1 MDTWYIDGIEVTS
14 RMLLGSARYPS
25 PHVLKAA
32 IAASGCEIVTV
43 SLRRH
48 NPEQS
53 GGDRFWEVIRSSNV
67 RILPNTAGC
76 LSSSEAITT
85 AHMAREIFGT
95 SWIKLEVIGHD
106 QTLQPDPYGL
116 VDAARELVKE
126 GFTVFPYTTE
136 DMVIAKK
143 LVDVGCQVLMP
154 WGSPIG
160 TARGLANPYA
170 LNTMR
175 SYFPRIPMIIDA
187 GLGLP
192 SHAAQAMELG
202 FDAVLLNT
210 AVALAGDPV
219 QMANAF
225 ARATEAGRMGYLAG
239 PMSARETASPST
251 PTVGQPF
258 WHQEKWNDK
267 HDK

>member
-1 MDTWYIDGIEVTS
+1 MDAWHIDGVTLTS
-14 RMLLGSARYPS
+14 RLLLGSARYPS
-25 PHVLKAA
+25 PDILREA
-32 IAASGCEIVTV
+32 IVASGCQIVTI
-43 SLRRH
+43 SIRRH
-48 NPEQS
+48 DPALL
-53 GGDRFWEVIRSSNV
+53 GGQGFWGVIRSCNV
-67 RILPNTAGC
+67 RLLPNTAGC

-116 VDAARELVKE
+116 VDAARELVRE

-160 TARGLANPYA
+160 TARGLANPFA
-170 LNTMR
+170 LKTMR
-175 SYFPRIPMIIDA
+175 QYFPRIPMIIDA
-187 GLGLP
+187 GLGQA

-202 FDAVLLNT
+202 FDGVLLNT

-219 QMANAF
+219 LMARAF
-225 ARATEAGRMGYLAG
+225 ASAAEAGRMCYVAG
-239 PMSARETASPST
+239 PIPARDHASAST

-258 WHQEKWNDK
+258 WHQELWKEK
-267 HDK
+267 HV